1 MSLKEQKG
9 QSALEYLMTYGWAL
23 IVIVIVIA
31 ALVFLINPSQI
42 GTEGCTGFQ
51 RMPIGNFR
59 MSATGLELKITNQT
73 GRTLGSVY
81 IQADFDGTDDG
92 LAYEDSTE
100 YTGSQS
106 INANDEV
113 DVTWTKGL
121 AAGSHTADLNI
132 SYHDGDFVR
141 TATAS
146 CRASV

>member
-51 RMPIGNFR
+51 RLPIGNFR
-59 MSATGLELKITNQT
+59 MSDTGLELKITNQT
-73 GRTLGSVY
+73 GRTLSSVKLQGS
-81 IQADFDGTDDG
+81 FDGDVVLVTSDEFQG
-92 LAYEDSTE
+92 IEA
-100 YTGSQS
+100 

-113 DVTWTKGL
+113 DVTL
-121 AAGSHTADLNI
+121 AKSLTAGSHTVDLNV
-132 SYHDGDFVR
+132 SYNDGDFDR
-141 TATAS
+141 TATGS
-146 CRASV
+146 CRATVAA